1 MTGKHSSDTEVC
13 VCVCVLHK
21 HYLPVVT
28 SLSLR
33 CSVNLICSDGPAHP
47 AAPGP
52 TVQTSPTLQPPTSL
66 LLLCSDTCLHLTQA
80 SAEAHGQT
88 CSAHTLDFCCPLF
101 LICAAQHKSTKTA
114 ASSTGC
120 AERGGG
126 PGVLQRDAHSLLDT
140 TGAAQPTSTFI
151 YSSSST
157 SLTSSSSSSP
167 PEQSQSWAGAWT
179 APGASLL

>member
-1 MTGKHSSDTEVC
+1 MDCDRKTQLRHRG

-126 PGVLQRDAHSLLDT
+126 PGVHHQQEEYCRETLTAYWTPLELHNL
-140 TGAAQPTSTFI
+140 PPP
-151 YSSSST
+151 SST
-157 SLTSSSSSSP
+157 P
-167 PEQSQSWAGAWT
+167 PL
-179 APGASLL
+179 PPP